1 MRKLQRSQRAAREL
15 LESQTDKNLPIDVF
29 SLAREHAMVI
39 ETPMGA
45 ELSGMLVPLE
55 RKVRGKRWAIVVNS
69 THPRVR
75 QRFTVAHEL
84 GHLLLHGYTVAHA
97 DRGFKV
103 RFRNAR
109 SSDGSVTEEIEAND
123 FAAELLM
130 PADLVLNKVL
140 EQDLEYAPL
149 DDEDV
154 GALQALS
161 EEFDV
166 SQQALSFRL
175 ANLLA

>member
-1 MRKLQRSQRAAREL
+1 
-15 LESQTDKNLPIDVF
+15 
-29 SLAREHAMVI
+29 
-39 ETPMGA
+39 
-45 ELSGMLVPLE
+45 
-55 RKVRGKRWAIVVNS
+55 
-69 THPRVR
+69 
-75 QRFTVAHEL
+75 
-84 GHLLLHGYTVAHA
+84 
-97 DRGFKV
+97 
-103 RFRNAR
+103 
-109 SSDGSVTEEIEAND
+109 
-123 FAAELLM
+123 
-130 PADLVLNKVL
+130 VLNKVL